1 MIVEEE
7 INKISDK
14 YFIDRWRKKERKYHI
29 QEDSDG
35 NSTHELLRFN
45 MLSRKAVI
53 LTSKGTKTEEG
64 MQYLDEEFDRLNKH
78 LDFLMQEKERQ
89 TTSMITGESEV
100 HQGEERTNSNTTEIV
115 ILQEPNRIQQKGRP
129 KNPTKLKP
137 LVEQERAKMAK
148 AAANKKKTQQQTSS
162 PVAKSKKKMRRALQ

>member
-1 MIVEEE
+1 
-7 INKISDK
+7 
-14 YFIDRWRKKERKYHI
+14 
-29 QEDSDG
+29 
-35 NSTHELLRFN
+35 
-45 MLSRKAVI
+45 MLSRKAAL
-53 LTSKGTKTEEG
+53 LTSKGAKTKEG

-78 LDFLMQEKERQ
+78 LDFLMQGKERQ

-129 KNPTKLKP
+129 KNPTRLKP

-148 AAANKKKTQQQTSS
+148 AAANKKK
-162 PVAKSKKKMRRALQ
+162 PNSKHQVSYLCEQKKYSQIKLLYEIY